1 MSQPYLSIVIPVL
14 NEADNL
20 KQLFDRLFTIL
31 GQTGK
36 SFEIVVVDDGSTD
49 QTLQVALAIQKERG
63 KITVIELSRNFGK
76 EAALTA
82 GLQHS
87 AGAGVITIDADLQD
101 PPELILEMIAK
112 WEAGSEVVTAVRSDR
127 DSDTFRKRQTAK
139 AFYWLMERI
148 SNIRVQPN
156 AGDYRLFDRKAV
168 NALLSLPER
177 SRFNKGLFAW
187 IGFKTAVVYH
197 AREARNA
204 GSSQFNFNKLFALA
218 VDGITSFSIAPLR
231 IFSWLGLLTAL
242 FAFAYGAY
250 IFLRTL
256 LYGADLPGY
265 ASIFVVIMFFG
276 GLNLIGIGLLGEYI
290 GRIFIETKQRP
301 LYLISHVYAGREPS
315 TEYAT
320 PEHTRKLTTNARQMN
335 K

>member
-101 PPELILEMIAK
+101 R
-112 WEAGSEVVTAVRSDR
+112 SE
-127 DSDTFRKRQTAK
+127 
-139 AFYWLMERI
+139 ER
-148 SNIRVQPN
+148 RV
-156 AGDYRLFDRKAV
+156 GK
-168 NALLSLPER
+168 ECR
-177 SRFNKGLFAW
+177 SRW
-187 IGFKTAVVYH
+187 SPYH
-197 AREARNA
+197 E
-204 GSSQFNFNKLFALA
+204 K
-218 VDGITSFSIAPLR
+218 
-231 IFSWLGLLTAL
+231 
-242 FAFAYGAY
+242 
-250 IFLRTL
+250 
-256 LYGADLPGY
+256 
-265 ASIFVVIMFFG
+265 
-276 GLNLIGIGLLGEYI
+276 
-290 GRIFIETKQRP
+290 
-301 LYLISHVYAGREPS
+301 
-315 TEYAT
+315 
-320 PEHTRKLTTNARQMN
+320 
-335 K
+335 